1 MFEEY
6 EEIDSKLDNLE
17 DSLALLNNIQP
28 INNTE
33 SKKKFFLGEEFIFE
47 YKELSYDPELFEELL
62 NDITIPQGLLHDLF
76 VKKINELKLMHQI
89 NKHRTNAIEYSIKL
103 YGKPDIALCNE
114 AKKILA
120 EKFVEEEKIID
131 STVIKETLE
140 YYLQK
145 YGLNEWRVEFHD
157 KNQTVTDRQNKLI
170 LVAENRMYSDKDPE
184 RLAVHEIGVH
194 ALRSE
199 NGSLQPLALFNSGF
213 PNYLLTEEGLA
224 TYYEEK
230 AGVLN
235 RETLVKYAARV
246 LAVDGLCRN
255 CSFGQTFE
263 RLKIYDL
270 SDDFIWDVCIRVYRA
285 GGFTK
290 DYLYLKGFFAIKEF
304 LQDKEEKLMFLGKFG
319 MEDYDLVKELLEK
332 KYLRQAVYLPEFL

>member
-6 EEIDSKLDNLE
+6 EEIDLKLDNL
-17 DSLALLNNIQP
+17 DDNLALLNNIQP
-28 INNTE
+28 TNIVE
-33 SKKKFFLGEEFIFE
+33 SKQKFFSGEEFIFE
-47 YKELSYDPELFEELL
+47 YKELNYVPELFEELI
-62 NDITIPQGLLHDLF
+62 NEINIPQGQLYDLF
-76 VKKINELKLMHQI
+76 EKKVNELKLMHQI
-89 NKHRTNAIEYSIKL
+89 NKNRNNALEYSIKL

-114 AKKILA
+114 AKIILA
-120 EKFVEEEKIID
+120 EKFVSEEKIID

-140 YYLQK
+140 YYLRK

-157 KNQTVTDRQNKLI
+157 KNQTVTDRHNKI
-170 LVAENRMYSDKDPE
+170 IYVAEHRMYSDKDPE

-230 AGVLN
+230 AGVLD
-235 RETLVKYAARV
+235 RETLIKYAARV

-255 CSFGQTFE
+255 CSFQQTFD

-270 SDDFIWDVCIRVYRA
+270 NDDFIWDICVRVYRA

-290 DYLYLKGFFAIKEF
+290 DYLYLKGFFAITEF
-304 LQDKEEKLMFLGKFG
+304 LKEKDAKLMFLGKFG
-319 MEDYDLVKELLEK
+319 IEDYDLVKELLEK